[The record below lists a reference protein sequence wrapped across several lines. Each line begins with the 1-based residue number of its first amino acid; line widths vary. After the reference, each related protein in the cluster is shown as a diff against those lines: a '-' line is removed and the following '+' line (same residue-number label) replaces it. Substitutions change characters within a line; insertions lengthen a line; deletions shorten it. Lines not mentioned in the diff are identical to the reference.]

1 MCKTALDV
9 WSKVGV
15 CDWES
20 LGALPSMIQKFFFR
34 NGDVVDAEVKG
45 VDEIHPSK
53 RPRVAERVPSL
64 VPPEVE
70 AENQRE

>member
-1 MCKTALDV
+1 
-9 WSKVGV
+9 
-15 CDWES
+15 
-20 LGALPSMIQKFFFR
+20 MIQKFFFFETVT
-34 NGDVVDAEVKG
+34 DVVDAEVEG